1 MITLWLNKKNFV
13 DPSFTINMHL
23 GRFPDSV
30 SLEDLKPG
38 ITVDTDDLGDAFGLC
53 QNLDSPDDD
62 SRIVRGNRDRSASVG
77 DILQKSDNTCWF
89 IAPGH
94 GFQPLQQQ
102 LPHVA
107 KSHWPEDDQPFD
119 PFESFPTLDLDW
131 ETSKSISRIDLPS
144 FLWLET
150 LQWPDGS
157 TRQLLR
163 QYK

>member
-94 GFQPLQQQ
+94 GFQPPNPLTPLNLFPLSISIGKLQNQFQ
-102 LPHVA
+102 GLTCLLSFGSKLFSGPMALPVNFFA
-107 KSHWPEDDQPFD
+107 N
-119 PFESFPTLDLDW
+119 
-131 ETSKSISRIDLPS
+131 TSKI
-144 FLWLET
+144 
-150 LQWPDGS
+150 
-157 TRQLLR
+157 
-163 QYK
+163 